1 MGELWEALLGV
12 SGLGLLA
19 ALVGIGVG
27 IVLGI
32 WRKQWKVLVYCLA
45 AFIVATAVF
54 IVAGLMMDENPVE
67 PSAPAQETQAIPSA
81 TCPTSAEK
89 AYLLRVTSN
98 IAELR
103 GTLPEFGRLTKLA
116 GENPSLFLDDDWKA
130 QISVLLVTMELVAE
144 GLVETTSPGSAAW
157 IHRDSMA
164 MGQTIRDFV
173 QLYTRGVDDLD
184 GGSLEAAGVKLA
196 SLGGM
201 DETVSE
207 RIRRFC
213 E

>member
-1 MGELWEALLGV
+1 MSVWEALLGV

-54 IVAGLMMDENPVE
+54 IVVDLMTDEDPVE
-67 PSAPAQETQAIPSA
+67 PSTPAQQTQAIPSV
-81 TCPTSAEK
+81 TCPTPAEK
-89 AYLLRVTSN
+89 AYLLRVTST

-103 GTLPEFGRLTKLA
+103 GTLPEFGRLNDLA
-116 GENPSLFLDDDWKA
+116 GENPFLFLDDDWKA
-130 QISVLLVTMELVAE
+130 QISVLLVTMELVAVV
-144 GLVETTSPGSAAW
+144 LVETTPPDSAAS
-157 IHRDSMA
+157 IQRDSMA
-164 MGQTIRDFV
+164 MGQAIKDFV

-184 GGSLEAAGVKLA
+184 ANNLEAAGEKLA
-196 SLGGM
+196 SLGSM
-201 DETVSE
+201 DETVSD
-207 RIRRFC
+207 RVRRFC